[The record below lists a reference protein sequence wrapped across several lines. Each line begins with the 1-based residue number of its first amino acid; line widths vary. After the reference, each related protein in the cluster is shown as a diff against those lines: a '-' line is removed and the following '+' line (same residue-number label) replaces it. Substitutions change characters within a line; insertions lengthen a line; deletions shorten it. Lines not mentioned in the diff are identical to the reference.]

1 MTYFARAV
9 LEDASLCMA
18 IVGGPGTGKTYTA
31 LSLAAHLGERVCL
44 IDGEYGR
51 AALYANE
58 FAFDMAVLPGFHPKT
73 YIQYINA
80 AEAQGY
86 DVIIVDGISPEWD
99 GIGGCLQLVDDTLRR
114 GADKARAWAQIT
126 PLHDRFIK
134 ALLRCRAHLIVTL
147 HAKERYIIEKDADG
161 RQRVSKV
168 GVGVVQQE
176 RLLYSFP
183 IIGSMD
189 GVHNLQITKT
199 CCHELRGAV
208 IHEPG
213 EDLARILL
221 DWMSRVEPGSTARP
235 RAYSEAEVRAAM
247 GAAVRAGRWTMPQIT
262 ALMHS
267 LSADS
272 IEVLEDAQ
280 RRRVVQDLTTLT
292 GQDWLSLSV
301 TAPVEPVQPP
311 PTQSI
316 SA

>member
-1 MTYFARAV
+1 MTFFARAV
-9 LEDASLCMA
+9 LEDSSLCMA
-18 IVGGPGTGKTYTA
+18 IIGGPGTGKTYTA

-58 FAFDMAVLPGFHPKT
+58 FEFDMAVLPGFHPKT

-80 AEAQGY
+80 AESEGY

-114 GADKARAWAQIT
+114 GADKSRAWAQIT

-134 ALLRCRAHLIVTL
+134 SLLRCRAHLIVTM
-147 HAKERYIIEKDADG
+147 HAKERYIVEKDADG

-168 GVGVVQQE
+168 GVGIVQQA

-183 IIGSMD
+183 IIASMD
-189 GVHNLQITKT
+189 SVHNMQITKT

-221 DWMSRVEPGSTARP
+221 DWMGRVEPTSPVRP
-235 RAYSEAEVRAAM
+235 RSYSEAEVRAAM

-280 RRRVVQDLTTLT
+280 RRRVVQDLTTMT
-292 GQDWLSLSV
+292 GEDWRSLSV
-301 TAPVEPVQPP
+301 STPVAVEPPSPVQP
-311 PTQSI
+311 I